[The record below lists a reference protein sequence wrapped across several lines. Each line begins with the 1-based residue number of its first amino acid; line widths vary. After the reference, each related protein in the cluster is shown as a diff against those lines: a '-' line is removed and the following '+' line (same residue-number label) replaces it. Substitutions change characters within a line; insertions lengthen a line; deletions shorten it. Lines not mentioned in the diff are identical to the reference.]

1 MQRIPAGATACKC
14 MQYQGAKLSCLPRLS
29 PPGLR
34 SRRWF
39 RKSSLPPGRGPP
51 LPLSSLLSSSTLS
64 LRLYRP
70 NRAFRKSLYTGHP
83 YQRGLTVMR
92 IHASGLIQVLC
103 VFEGKLQAVVRE
115 QVQTSHCLGNTPA
128 DRPQMHEV
136 TVASSSACVFLVL
149 SACCFTEVCHRTK
162 FNLYRSAAIESSL

>member
-1 MQRIPAGATACKC
+1 MQRIPAGLTACKC

-34 SRRWF
+34 SRRRS

-70 NRAFRKSLYTGHP
+70 NRAFRKSLHIANSC
-83 YQRGLTVMR
+83 QIGLAAVWL
-92 IHASGLIQVLC
+92 HASGLIQELY
-103 VFEGKLQAVVRE
+103 VFVIKLQAAIHE
-115 QVQTSHCLGNTPA
+115 QVQSSHCLGSIPA